1 MRKAETARFRS
12 MPTTLRSLALAFLL
26 AGVSACSKDSNAPD
40 ASTNLSGHWVSSDTV
55 DVFTSFDLLMTQS
68 ENGII
73 KGNWVG
79 TTLITNGKCDLTFGC
94 APKNIVTGTN
104 LSLRVDIEILGAGS
118 FTGQLATKEL
128 IQGQIIRLGQTYNLK
143 LRKTN

>member
-1 MRKAETARFRS
+1 
-12 MPTTLRSLALAFLL
+12 MPLPLKRLALAFFL
-26 AGVSACSKDSNAPD
+26 ASVTGCSKDSNAPD
-40 ASTNLSGHWVSSDTV
+40 ATTNLSGHWVSSDTV
-55 DVFTSFDLLMTQS
+55 DVFTSFDLVMNQS
-68 ENGII
+68 ETGII

-79 TTLITNGKCDLTFGC
+79 TTLITNGKCDVEFGC

-128 IQGQIIRLGQTYNLK
+128 IQGQIIRLGTIYNLK
-143 LRKTN
+143 LRKVN

>member
-1 MRKAETARFRS
+1 
-12 MPTTLRSLALAFLL
+12 MPLPLKRLALAIFL

-40 ASTNLSGHWVSSDTV
+40 ANTNLSGHWVSSDTV
-55 DVFTSFDLLMTQS
+55 DVFTSFDLVMNQT
-68 ENGII
+68 ETGII

-79 TTLITNGKCDLTFGC
+79 TTLITNGKCDLVFGC

-128 IQGQIIRLGQTYNLK
+128 IQGQIIRLGTIYNLR
-143 LRKTN
+143 LRKIN